1 MVDSALSVCL
11 RLITH
16 KIIVNKLL
24 TDLRNE
30 LIQDWLQRHG
40 PFDAV
45 VDGANL
51 SLINQQT
58 FSFSQVSCLLS
69 NSYET
74 TSLNIF
80 IARYAD
86 GTLNASF
93 GL

>member
-1 MVDSALSVCL
+1 MVDTALSVCL

-16 KIIVNKLL
+16 KIIANKLL
-24 TDLRNE
+24 TDLLIE
-30 LIQDWLQRHG
+30 MIQDWLQQHG

-45 VDGANL
+45 ADGANL
-51 SLINQQT
+51 RLINQQT

-74 TSLNIF
+74 TSLSF
-80 IARYAD
+80 LIARYAD
-86 GTLNASF
+86 GMLNASF